1 MKHENDFDCDSDSDD
16 NEFTDEQR
24 AEFFGNFFVEHERLI
39 KSYMKIMKFLMLI
52 KIRLKIRFLEFEH
65 HSFLEKNN
73 AHTQEIK
80 NNKPSSSVNENFH
93 PRTKVLNEILDK
105 CKTHGDKRSLG
116 PKLDSTELYIGGKR
130 YALVVKDDFS
140 RYSFESVGDNSK
152 DLETTKDNPNDIL
165 ERDIDTNN
173 DEIIS
178 LKDTLEEIRDKH
190 RSRIPKNQPISNV
203 IACSLRI
210 KLYQIDIKSIFL
222 NEILS
227 EEVYVEQPKGFEDP
241 NFPNHIYRLKKVFY
255 GLKQAPRAWS
265 NDELLVAQ
273 IYVDDIVFGA
283 TSSELTHNF
292 SKKMKIEF
300 EMSMMGE
307 LTFFLGL
314 QIMQLKDGIFLS
326 QSKYA
331 KEVVKK
337 FGLESS
343 KHFKTP
349 MSTTTKL
356 SKEASGK
363 DVAQKLYRSKIGS
376 LLYLTTS
383 RLDISFSVG
392 ACAR

>member
-1 MKHENDFDCDSDSDD
+1 M
-16 NEFTDEQR
+16 
-24 AEFFGNFFVEHERLI
+24 
-39 KSYMKIMKFLMLI
+39 
-52 KIRLKIRFLEFEH
+52 
-65 HSFLEKNN
+65 
-73 AHTQEIK
+73 
-80 NNKPSSSVNENFH
+80 
-93 PRTKVLNEILDK
+93 
-105 CKTHGDKRSLG
+105 
-116 PKLDSTELYIGGKR
+116 
-130 YALVVKDDFS
+130 
-140 RYSFESVGDNSK
+140 
-152 DLETTKDNPNDIL
+152 
-165 ERDIDTNN
+165 
-173 DEIIS
+173 
-178 LKDTLEEIRDKH
+178 
-190 RSRIPKNQPISNV
+190 
-203 IACSLRI
+203 RI
-210 KLYQIDIKSIFL
+210 KLYQIDIKSVFL

-241 NFPNHIYRLKKVFY
+241 NFPNHIYRLKKFFY
-255 GLKQAPRAWS
+255 GLKQAPRAWYERLTTYLLEKKFERGGVDRTLFVNRS

-283 TSSELTHNF
+283 TSSELTHSF

-331 KEVVKK
+331 REVVKK

-383 RLDISFSVG
+383 RIDISFSVG